1 MGFFYDKKNNLAI
14 YEAPKTGGTTLRMW
28 IGFYLTGKIFSN
40 SEELKRE
47 EYYTGNRKLTNLLK
61 DNGYSWEKFTESDAK
76 YKICILRNPT
86 SRFISCYRDK
96 ASKLSPSLEDFIQ
109 NFDNYMKADQEYVER
124 YGLPMLEFHF
134 RPQTYFYGNEISY
147 YTHIF
152 RKRQISTKLKEF
164 LESVWGIEL
173 PDLHA
178 RNSKTNSIQAE
189 LNKKDKAKIAKMYKS
204 DYELISSFKKFKANK
219 ANEKRLKRS
228 SIALTIN
235 KKFPQKSS
243 GLIWCAWL
251 EGESHKDLPRVNYEC
266 LKQWKK
272 LNPKSELVIIT
283 NQNIDRYIPE
293 YNRIVSRLTHERD
306 SCAKSNLIRL
316 LLLEKYGG
324 SWVDASVFPMI
335 PIAEI
340 ITQTINT
347 TGFFTYRFFPRSI
360 SENRRV
366 GDREC
371 VSWFIHAS
379 NPNSNIIKNWKE
391 EFYDLFFSKN
401 YRFHD
406 MHQALCNAYDTNKS
420 TESTINLMTQIDQ
433 KIPHSCMNN
442 NLKYEVNNNHEF
454 DELDFASTRSSF
466 MYKRPRGINT
476 LKQISAI
483 WTNTLASNKST
494 KDAKEE
500 PSDSQYNLKEKYRSK
515 SQLLYAMKTGEP
527 LINLLS

>member
-1 MGFFYDKKNNLAI
+1 MGLFYDKKNSLAI
-14 YEAPKTGGTTLRMW
+14 YEAPKTGGTTLRIW
-28 IGFYLTGKIFSN
+28 IGFYLTGKIFSRSKALEKN
-40 SEELKRE
+40 
-47 EYYTGNRKLTNLLK
+47 EYYTGTRELTDLLI
-61 DNGYSWEKFTESDAK
+61 DNGYSWEKFTEVDAK

-96 ASKLSPSLEDFIQ
+96 ARKLSPSPEDFIQ
-109 NFDNYMKADQEYVER
+109 NFDYYINTDKKHVER
-124 YGLPMLEFHF
+124 YGLPMLAFHF
-134 RPQTYFYGNEISY
+134 KPQTYFYGNEINY
-147 YTHIF
+147 YTHAF
-152 RKRQISTKLKEF
+152 KTKHISTKLKKF
-164 LESVWGIEL
+164 LESVWGVEL
-173 PDLHA
+173 PNLHA
-178 RNSKTNSIQAE
+178 RNSKTDSNQTG
-189 LNKKDKAKIAKMYKS
+189 LNKNIKEKIAKMYKK
-204 DYELISSFKKFKANK
+204 DYELISSFKKARADKTNEIISEKGKALLINNQIQQK
-219 ANEKRLKRS
+219 ARE
-228 SIALTIN
+228 
-235 KKFPQKSS
+235 
-243 GLIWCAWL
+243 LIWCAWL
-251 EGESHKDLPRVNYEC
+251 EGENHKDLPRVNNEC

-293 YNRIVSRLTHERD
+293 YNRIISRLTHERD

-335 PIAEI
+335 PIADI

-379 NPNSNIIKNWKE
+379 NPNANIIKNWKE
-391 EFYDLFFSKN
+391 EFYELFFSNN

-433 KIPHSCMNN
+433 KIPHSCTNN
-442 NLKYEVNNNHEF
+442 NLKYEVNNSHAF
-454 DELDFASTRSSF
+454 DELDFVSTRSSF

-483 WTNTLASNKST
+483 WTNTLASNKIA

-500 PSDSQYNLKEKYRSK
+500 PSYSQYNLKEKYRSK